1 MRAALL
7 VATALALTPL
17 VHAQSGAPDKA
28 STSGFKQLDK
38 DGDGA
43 VSRAEAASDKEI
55 AKRFKAFDANKDG
68 KLQEEEY
75 LQAGNDNSK
84 RVLADSAITT
94 KIKGELLLAKGLP
107 STAISVETYEGQ
119 VQLSGF
125 VDKKE
130 QVAAAGK
137 VAAGVSGVKK
147 VHNGLKVK

>member
-1 MRAALL
+1 
-7 VATALALTPL
+7 LTPL
-17 VHAQSGAPDKA
+17 AHAQPGDPNNA

-38 DGDGA
+38 DGNGTI
-43 VSRAEAASDKEI
+43 SPAEAAADKEI

-68 KLQEEEY
+68 KLQEDEY
-75 LQAGNDNSK
+75 LQAGNDNTK

-94 KIKGELLLAKGLP
+94 KVKGELLLAKGLP
-107 STAISVETYEGQ
+107 STSISVETYEGQ

-130 QVAAAGK
+130 QLAAAGK
-137 VAAGVSGVKK
+137 IAAAVSGVKK

>member
-1 MRAALL
+1 VRAILL

-17 VHAQSGAPDKA
+17 AHAQPGDPNNA

-38 DGDGA
+38 DGNGTI
-43 VSRAEAASDKEI
+43 SPAEAAADKEI

-84 RVLADSAITT
+84 RVLADTAITT

-137 VAAGVSGVKK
+137 VAASVSGVKK
-147 VHNGLKVK
+147 VHNGLRVK